1 MKTVKQQ
8 FAQRLREAMQRAG
21 LEPRPAV
28 LEREFNLRYW
38 GKPMTLHG
46 VRRWLLGETMPDE
59 DKLVVLAEWLNIEPQ
74 QLRFGAEVATRIRR
88 KQEHWEAATQHRERE
103 TFEAFLALPEPQKKI
118 VREVIRAFAAMK
130 PAKP

>member
-21 LEPRPAV
+21 YEPRPAV

-59 DKLVVLAEWLNIEPQ
+59 DKLVVLAEWLDIEPQ
-74 QLRFGAEVATRIRR
+74 QLHFGTEVATRTRDR
-88 KQEHWEAATQHRERE
+88 QARWEAATQHRERE
-103 TFEAFLALPEPQKKI
+103 TFEAFLALPEPQKRV
-118 VREVIRAFAAMK
+118 VREVIRALTITK
-130 PAKP
+130 HAKR